1 VPRDL
6 AGQTTWSGRSGNLA
20 GSELIPAVRVTPR
33 RRCDRTEAASVG
45 SVRRL
50 YERFRLL
57 IHELAKFGI
66 IGLIGVFANN
76 LLYHWLHFS
85 HGLGSTSAAIL
96 SGAITTAMSYV
107 GNRYWSFRHRER
119 AAIPRET
126 TMFFLL
132 NGVGLIIQTITVA
145 VITHGL
151 GMTSHLDNYIA
162 LNLGIVLGT
171 LFRFWSYRKWVWA
184 EPQAA
189 RDGLE
194 ILEPA
199 LAAAPGN
206 ASTTGDEAGS
216 PH

>member
-1 VPRDL
+1 V
-6 AGQTTWSGRSGNLA
+6 GNA
-20 GSELIPAVRVTPR
+20 
-33 RRCDRTEAASVG
+33 
-45 SVRRL
+45 RRL

-66 IGLIGVFANN
+66 IGIIGVFANN
-76 LLYHWLHFS
+76 FLYHWLHFS

-96 SGAITTAMSYV
+96 SGAITTVMSYL

-132 NGVGLIIQTITVA
+132 NAVGLLIQATTVA
-145 VITHGL
+145 VVTHGL
-151 GMTSHLDNYIA
+151 GMTSHLDNYVA

-184 EPQAA
+184 ERPAA
-189 RDGLE
+189 DGGHE
-194 ILEPA
+194 KLEPA
-199 LAAAPGN
+199 LAAASGD

-216 PH
+216 PR